1 MELVQNF
8 LEKYGITVQKIEL
21 LRHNENMTYR
31 ITAVEGE
38 YVLRI
43 HKSIDTMNLSLLSG
57 CMKAEALI
65 NGEMELLE
73 YLNKQSELG
82 TQAPIKNRGGSF
94 VTMVGEY
101 YGTLIRWI
109 SGECLEKEQ
118 INQKLAEKIGCMLAD
133 MHNALDSYE
142 SADRYSYGQELVERM
157 LSFYNDTLTHS
168 TIGAEQLEIIG
179 QTLEKIKTMLDENND
194 DMIVVHNDLGESNLL
209 VSEENIVPI
218 DFSLSGICVREMDL
232 ASLYCHF
239 EDAGI
244 RVAILAG
251 YRQASL
257 HKVCE
262 KRIEICIGYQL
273 LIFIF
278 SQFQAIQSQ
287 GWFKEALGYWC
298 EEILGRILQ
307 GERIQSEIGLYL

>member
-1 MELVQNF
+1 MELAQNF
-8 LEKYGITVQKIEL
+8 LEKYDITVQKIEL

-31 ITAVEGE
+31 VIAVEGE

-43 HKSIDTMNLSLLSG
+43 HKPVDTMNLSLLSG
-57 CMKAEALI
+57 NMKAEALI

-73 YLNKQSELG
+73 YLSKQSELG
-82 TQAPIKNRGGSF
+82 TQAPIKNREGSL

-109 SGECLEKEQ
+109 SGACLVKEQ
-118 INQKLAEKIGCMLAD
+118 INQKLAEKIGCMLAN
-133 MHNALDSYE
+133 MHNALDRYE
-142 SADRYSYGQELVERM
+142 SADRYSYGQDLVERM
-157 LSFYNDTLTHS
+157 ISFYNDTLTHS
-168 TIGAEQLEIIG
+168 AIGKNQLETIGEM
-179 QTLEKIKTMLDENND
+179 LEKIKAMLDENTD
-194 DMIVVHNDLGESNLL
+194 DMIIVHNDFGESNLL
-209 VSEENIVPI
+209 VSRENIVPI

-239 EDAGI
+239 EESEI
-244 RVAILAG
+244 REAILAG

-262 KRIEICIGYQL
+262 KRIDICIGYQL

-278 SQFQAIQSQ
+278 SQFHVIQSQ
-287 GWFKEALGYWC
+287 GWFKEALGFWC
-298 EEILGRILQ
+298 EEIFGRILQ
-307 GERIQSEIGLYL
+307 GERIQSEIGLYS

>member
-8 LEKYGITVQKIEL
+8 WEKYDITVQKIEL

-31 ITAVEGE
+31 VTAVEGE

-43 HKSIDTMNLSLLSG
+43 HKPVDTMNLSLLSG
-57 CMKAEALI
+57 SMKAEELI
-65 NGEMELLE
+65 SGEMNLLE
-73 YLNKQSELG
+73 YLDKQSELG
-82 TQAPIKNRGGSF
+82 TQAPVKNKAGSL
-94 VTMVGEY
+94 VTKVGEY
-101 YGTLIRWI
+101 QGTLIRWI
-109 SGECLEKEQ
+109 SGECLVKELVTVACAEQ
-118 INQKLAEKIGCMLAD
+118 IGRMLAKI
-133 MHNALDSYE
+133 HNALDRYKGLS
-142 SADRYSYGQELVERM
+142 RYSYRQDLVERM
-157 LSFYNDTLTHS
+157 ISFYHDTLKHS
-168 TIGAEQLEIIG
+168 TIEAEQLEIIG
-179 QTLEKIKTMLDENND
+179 QMLEKIKAMLDENND

-239 EDAGI
+239 ESSKI
-244 RVAILAG
+244 REAILTG
-251 YRQASL
+251 YQGVAL

-262 KRIEICIGYQL
+262 QRIDICIGYQV

-298 EEILGRILQ
+298 EEILGKILQ
-307 GERIQSEIGLYL
+307 GQKIQSEIGLYS